1 MKLERILKGKKM
13 KSFEQIAEAMYE
25 AHLMAFNELMPLA
38 LKEGS
43 SWACME
49 ERFKGCWIAA
59 AKAAHKE
66 ITEVH

>member
-1 MKLERILKGKKM
+1 M
-13 KSFEQIAEAMYE
+13 KSYEQIAQAMYE

-43 SWACME
+43 AWAYME

-59 AKAAHKE
+59 AQAAHKE
-66 ITEVH
+66 IMEVR